1 VTSRARRVRPP
12 AGRPVTMNDV
22 AAAAGVAQS
31 TVSRILND
39 NALSVRV
46 SPATRE
52 RVLAIAD
59 ELGYRP
65 HPIARALRGAP
76 TMLIGAIVR
85 DITDWFFAATIEA
98 LSSRARA
105 YGYSVVLAH
114 ASAAA
119 DEALRLT
126 AVLEARHCDAILV
139 LGDFRG
145 EGRLAEDLRN
155 LRVPVIGLWQG
166 SEERGRPFPIIG
178 VDNRTGIR
186 AAAAHLVELGHER
199 IAYIGADRLG
209 DMEERQAAFLGYLD
223 ETGIELR
230 QDHVQLVP
238 NTIDG
243 ARFALSALLERAP
256 GPTAIVAASDVLA
269 LGLNRAAFDRGLR
282 VPDDLSI
289 VGFDDIPQTA
299 ASVPGLTTVR
309 MPIPE
314 MVEAGLKIG
323 VGGDRWSGDGR
334 APRVVFQPSLV
345 VRQSTAAPSSRD

>member
-1 VTSRARRVRPP
+1 MTSRTRRPRSPT
-12 AGRPVTMNDV
+12 GRAVTMNDV
-22 AAAAGVAQS
+22 AAAAGVSQS

-39 NALSVRV
+39 TPLSVRV

-98 LSSRARA
+98 LSSRARDF
-105 YGYSVVLAH
+105 GYSVVLAH
-114 ASAAA
+114 AGAAA

-145 EGRLAEDLRN
+145 EARLVEDLRN
-155 LRVPVIGLWQG
+155 VRVPVVGLWQG
-166 SEERGRPFPIIG
+166 SEERGRRLPVIG
-178 VDNRTGIR
+178 VDNRAGIR
-186 AAAAHLVELGHER
+186 TAVGHLVELGHER
-199 IAYIGADRLG
+199 IAFVGADRLG
-209 DMEERQAAFLGYLD
+209 DMEERRAAFLEYLD
-223 ETGIELR
+223 EIGVPVRT
-230 QDHVQLVP
+230 DHVQLVP
-238 NTIDG
+238 NNIDG
-243 ARFALSALLERAP
+243 GHDVLSVLLQHTPR
-256 GPTAIVAASDVLA
+256 PTAIVAASDVLA
-269 LGLNRAAFDRGLR
+269 LGLNRAAYDQGLS

-309 MPIPE
+309 MPIAE
-314 MVEAGLKIG
+314 MVDAGLEIA
-323 VGGDRWSGDGR
+323 VGANRWTGEGP
-334 APRVVFQPSLV
+334 APRVIFQPALV
-345 VRQSTAAPSSRD
+345 VRQSTAPPPSD

>member
-1 VTSRARRVRPP
+1 
-12 AGRPVTMNDV
+12 MNDV

-39 NALSVRV
+39 TPLADRV

-98 LSSRARA
+98 LTSKAREYEYA
-105 YGYSVVLAH
+105 VVLAH
-114 ASAAA
+114 AGAAA

-145 EGRLAEDLRN
+145 EARLVEDLRN
-155 LRVPVIGLWQG
+155 ARVPVVGLWQG
-166 SEERGRPFPIIG
+166 SEERGRPFPIVG
-178 VDNRTGIR
+178 VDNRAGIR
-186 AAAAHLVELGHER
+186 AALGHLLELGHKR
-199 IAYIGADRLG
+199 IAYVGADRLG
-209 DMEERQAAFLGYLD
+209 DMEERRDAFLEHLT
-223 ETGIELR
+223 ETGVR
-230 QDHVQLVP
+230 VPKGYVHLVP

-243 ARFALSALLERAP
+243 GRQALSFLLERRSR
-256 GPTAIVAASDVLA
+256 PTAIVAASDVLA
-269 LGLNRAAFDRGLR
+269 LGLNRAAYDHGLT
-282 VPDDLSI
+282 VPHDLAL

-314 MVEAGLKIG
+314 MVDAGLEIA
-323 VGGDRWSGDGR
+323 VGAGRWTGDGR

-345 VRQSTAAPSSRD
+345 VRQSTAPPAPPA

>member
-39 NALSVRV
+39 TPLSVRV

-76 TMLIGAIVR
+76 TMLMGAIIR

-98 LSSRARA
+98 LTSKARD

-114 ASAAA
+114 AAAAA

-145 EGRLAEDLRN
+145 EARLVEDLRN
-155 LRVPVIGLWQG
+155 ARVPVIGLWQG
-166 SEERGRPFPIIG
+166 SEERGRPFPVIG
-178 VDNRTGIR
+178 VDNDAGIR
-186 AAAAHLVELGHER
+186 AAARHLTELGHER
-199 IAYIGADRLG
+199 IAYVGADRLG

-223 ETGIELR
+223 EIGGDVPS
-230 QDHVQLVP
+230 DHVQLVP

-243 ARFALSALLERAP
+243 ARLALSALLERAP
-256 GPTAIVAASDVLA
+256 RPTAIIAASDVLA
-269 LGLNRAAFDRGLR
+269 LGLNRAAYDRGLV
-282 VPDDLSI
+282 VPADLSI
-289 VGFDDIPQTA
+289 VGFDDIPQMA

-314 MVEAGLKIG
+314 MVDAGLEIA
-323 VGGDRWSGDGR
+323 VGDKRWDGEGR
-334 APRVVFQPSLV
+334 APRVIFQPSLV
-345 VRQSTAAPSSRD
+345 VRQSTAAPASAD

>member
-1 VTSRARRVRPP
+1 MSSRT
-12 AGRPVTMNDV
+12 GRPVTMNDV

-39 NALSVRV
+39 TPLSVRV
-46 SPATRE
+46 SPATRK

-98 LSSRARA
+98 LSSKARDH
-105 YGYSVVLAH
+105 GYAVVLAH
-114 ASAAA
+114 AGAAA

-145 EGRLAEDLRN
+145 EARLVEDLRN
-155 LRVPVIGLWQG
+155 ARVPVVGLWQG

-178 VDNRTGIR
+178 VDNHAGIR
-186 AAAAHLVELGHER
+186 MALQHLVELGHER
-199 IAYIGADRLG
+199 IAYVGADRLG
-209 DMEERQAAFLGYLD
+209 DMEERRAAFLEYLD
-223 ETGIELR
+223 EIGVEV
-230 QDHVQLVP
+230 QSSHVQLVP

-243 ARFALSALLERAP
+243 GRVALAAVLERRAR
-256 GPTAIVAASDVLA
+256 PTAIVAASDVLA
-269 LGLNRAAFDRGLR
+269 LGVNRAAYDRGLR
-282 VPDDLSI
+282 MPHDISI

-314 MVEAGLKIG
+314 MVAAGLEIG
-323 VGGDRWSGDGR
+323 VGAKRWSGEGR
-334 APRVVFQPSLV
+334 APRIVFQPSLV
-345 VRQSTAAPSSRD
+345 VRQSTSAPASGD

>member
-1 VTSRARRVRPP
+1 
-12 AGRPVTMNDV
+12 MNDV

-39 NALSVRV
+39 TPLSVRV

-85 DITDWFFAATIEA
+85 DITDWFFAATVEA
-98 LSSRARA
+98 LSSRAKA

-114 ASAAA
+114 AGAAA

-126 AVLEARHCDAILV
+126 AILEARHCDAILL

-145 EGRLAEDLRN
+145 ERRLVEDLRKA
-155 LRVPVIGLWQG
+155 RVRVVGLWQG
-166 SEERGRPFPIIG
+166 SEERGRPFPIVG
-178 VDNRTGIR
+178 VDNRAGIR
-186 AAAAHLVELGHER
+186 AGVAHLVALGHER
-199 IAYIGADRLG
+199 IAYVGADRLG
-209 DMEERQAAFLGYLD
+209 DMEEREQAFLGHLGELD
-223 ETGIELR
+223 LPVPGGYVR
-230 QDHVQLVP
+230 HVP
-238 NTIDG
+238 NTIG
-243 ARFALSALLERAP
+243 GGQHALARLLAQRP
-256 GPTAIVAASDVLA
+256 RPTAIVAASDVLA
-269 LGLNRAAFDRGLR
+269 LGLLRAAYDHRIV

-289 VGFDDIPQTA
+289 VGFDDIPQTE
-299 ASVPGLTTVR
+299 ASVPGLTTIR

-314 MVEAGLKIG
+314 MVTAGLELS
-323 VGGDRWSGDGR
+323 VGEQRWSGEGSV
-334 APRVVFQPSLV
+334 PRLVFQPSLV
-345 VRQSTAAPSSRD
+345 VRQTTAPA